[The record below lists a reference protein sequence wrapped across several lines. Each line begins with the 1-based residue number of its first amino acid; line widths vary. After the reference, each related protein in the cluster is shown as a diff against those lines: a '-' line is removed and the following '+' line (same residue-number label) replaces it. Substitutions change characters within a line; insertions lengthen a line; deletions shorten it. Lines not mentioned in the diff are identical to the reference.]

1 MTISFL
7 KEQILKLLQI
17 FILLFFLSAFYD
29 SPALILIGI
38 VLLFIDLF
46 LNYRQYILIIFN
58 FYFLLFPTGLYLA
71 VGYSR
76 PTNLYLAAGFLVLL
90 YAASYFFIN
99 HIKSFRLL
107 ILTLAGGLLFYLR
120 QISLSDAMQ
129 FFFKVSILFWAY
141 NFFLLMKESDQPQK
155 KSVLHTLTSM
165 NAFWNYPAFL
175 NSTYSYLTEYQLDSK
190 SELQQ
195 NRKDAIIMLLKSTP
209 LFIFNNYLG
218 YILMNKTFVISDFQ
232 NHVFRLYYTTPAYD
246 TLVNMGI
253 FTTPAFNYIFGILG
267 GGMIYISFLIYA
279 NVVTVGFLAFLGYNL
294 PFKGIEITKI
304 NSFSGYIHQI
314 FYFYNHT
321 LIHVFYPRIHSL
333 LKKSSKT
340 QFYHFFK
347 KIKIYPTVI
356 IGGFYINLMTDYVVI
371 SDYYSASQILINT
384 FLLIPYF
391 FILSSVVHISH
402 TAEPSVRKLWFVHLK
417 NLILY
422 SITLSIIFSFGRL
435 LFTKKSLSGFIDIY
449 LEIFSYFYQLFVRS
463 F

>member
-1 MTISFL
+1 MTIPFL
-7 KEQILKLLQI
+7 KEQFLKILQI
-17 FILLFFLSAFYD
+17 SILLFFLSAFYD
-29 SPALILIGI
+29 SPALILIGT
-38 VLLFIDLF
+38 VLLFVDLF
-46 LNYRQYILIIFN
+46 LNYRQYLLILFN

-76 PTNLYLAAGFLVLL
+76 PTNLYLAAIFLILL
-90 YAASYFFIN
+90 YAVSYVFIN
-99 HIKSFRLL
+99 YIKSFRLI
-107 ILTLAGGLLFYLR
+107 ILTLSGGILFYLN
-120 QISLSDAMQ
+120 QLSSTDNMQ
-129 FFFKVSILFWAY
+129 FFFKISILFWAY
-141 NFFLLMKESDQPQK
+141 NFFLMIKESDHTKK
-155 KSVLHTLTSM
+155 KSVLHTLTTM

-190 SELQQ
+190 NALQQ

-232 NHVFRLYYTTPAYD
+232 NHVFRLYYTTPAFD
-246 TLVNMGI
+246 TLVNMGL
-253 FTTPAFNYIFGILG
+253 FTTPAFNFIFGILG

-294 PFKGIEITKI
+294 PFKGIEVTKI

-340 QFYHFFK
+340 QFYHFLK

-371 SDYYSASQILINT
+371 SDYYSATQIFINT
-384 FLLIPYF
+384 LLLIPYF
-391 FILSSVVHISH
+391 FILSSVIHISH
-402 TAEPSVRKLWFVHLK
+402 TTEPVARQHWFVLLK

-422 SITLSIIFSFGRL
+422 TITLSIIFSFGRL

-449 LEIFSYFYQLFVRS
+449 LEIFSYFYHLFVTS